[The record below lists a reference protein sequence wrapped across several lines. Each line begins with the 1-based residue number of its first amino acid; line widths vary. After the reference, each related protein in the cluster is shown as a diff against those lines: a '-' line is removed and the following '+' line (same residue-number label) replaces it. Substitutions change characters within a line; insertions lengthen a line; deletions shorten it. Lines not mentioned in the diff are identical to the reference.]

1 MNIQKAILEEQ
12 AYLQDSKNGINTSLK
27 QRLQPYGYN
36 DLETFFNEKALY
48 QIRQLNLP
56 VFYDDDIPHIR
67 ENWMQKVI
75 DKIPCIYLPRPSKTW
90 AWLGANK
97 LDRVDQEGLLS
108 EGIEIANMGWPGGTI
123 ISGKDDL
130 QISVIL
136 PRELNVNSKLFQ
148 QKYAELVNWA
158 QTKGIKQSGVDK
170 FISADKADIY
180 FVAFASLAPEDYT
193 IVTEEKSAINSKSDI
208 KLPDACS
215 AFNVR
220 SINFIQMLRELKVQ
234 F

>member
-1 MNIQKAILEEQ
+1 MIYLVDSSCFMTASRLFYPIDIAISFWNKISQLAQSHAFYSIDKVSNEIK
-12 AYLQDSKNGINTSLK
+12 S
-27 QRLQPYGYN
+27 N
-36 DLETFFNEKALY
+36 DDALTKWCNN
-48 QIRQLNLP
+48 NLP
-56 VFYDDDIPHIR
+56 EDFFFSTETEEVY
-67 ENWMQKVI
+67 
-75 DKIPCIYLPRPSKTW
+75 
-90 AWLGANK
+90 A
-97 LDRVDQEGLLS
+97 
-108 EGIEIANMGWPGGTI
+108 
-123 ISGKDDL
+123 
-130 QISVIL
+130 
-136 PRELNVNSKLFQ
+136 
-148 QKYAELVNWA
+148 KYAELVNWA